1 MKCQVLG
8 EFGLFTNEQNK
19 LWTVKVLSRLFRYP
33 YLWNVLKSK
42 IILMRIVVHNFKHN
56 LFCIRFASY
65 FKIFYICPS
74 HHLQIFQA
82 PKRFFTSWD
91 FNYEASWGENHCR
104 QLKCPRYPTRLNKVA
119 TSSFFIV
126 CYRVLKKICKRANC
140 WWRNVMKWM
149 LSNIERDMK
158 SFQESSMRQKKQHFF
173 IVIKHVLIKH
183 GSTTLRN

>member
-1 MKCQVLG
+1 
-8 EFGLFTNEQNK
+8 
-19 LWTVKVLSRLFRYP
+19 
-33 YLWNVLKSK
+33 
-42 IILMRIVVHNFKHN
+42 MRIVVHNFKHN

-140 WWRNVMKWM
+140 WRRNVMKWM

-158 SFQESSMRQKKQHFF
+158 SFQESSMRQKKTTFF
-173 IVIKHVLIKH
+173 YC
-183 GSTTLRN
+183 N